1 MSKLRCGWLWLTH
14 RPSDVHVLLV
24 CVCVTPADLGLT
36 TDQLSCHPHPR
47 VIHIKQGY
55 SLALVGRDT
64 SCFHIVH
71 IPFCHKHKRRRD
83 RKAPMSRPLS
93 FQALMTFFVLA
104 SCKWSWVSHGV
115 YTFFQQPLCWLLSC
129 KEQPKSTTEF
139 NKWVKS
145 WWPSYLQFCVQVFLS
160 VDSAL

>member
-1 MSKLRCGWLWLTH
+1 MWMALTYPPPIWCTCTS
-14 RPSDVHVLLV
+14 RV
-24 CVCVTPADLGLT
+24 CVCVCYASRSWPDHWSAL
-36 TDQLSCHPHPR
+36 LSPHPR
-47 VIHIKQGY
+47 VVHIKQGY
-55 SLALVGRDT
+55 SLALVGRDP
-64 SCFHIVH
+64 SCFCFHIVH

-104 SCKWSWVSHGV
+104 SCEWSWVSHGV

-145 WWPSYLQFCVQVFLS
+145 WWPSYLQFCVQVFLW